1 MSDYMNQENEGKFLT
16 MKSRSRAQKLA
27 MIGALVVFLASLVV
41 LRRPG
46 LIPIAI
52 GVFAYLAL
60 LLAFWPRR
68 RPAPIIPLPNG
79 VKRSDFNLA
88 IERLQIGAARL
99 RAAIPNAPPADEP
112 LFARMADLL
121 DQIQAHH
128 VANPTHVT
136 LTRTFI
142 RHTLVRIIETVGEY
156 IDLNGR
162 AGPDQT
168 ERLAEISG
176 AFDGFVPV
184 LEKIDQACLDND
196 LTQLEINVEV
206 LNEQLDRRH

>member
-1 MSDYMNQENEGKFLT
+1 MRT
-16 MKSRSRAQKLA
+16 RSGAQKIA
-27 MIGALVVFLASLVV
+27 MFGALAVFLASLVV

-46 LIPIAI
+46 LIPLGI

-68 RPAPIIPLPNG
+68 RPTPVVPLPEG

-99 RAAIPNAPPADEP
+99 RAAIAKAPPSDEP
-112 LFARMADLL
+112 LFGRMADLL

-128 VANPTHVT
+128 VANPNHVT

-142 RHTLVRIIETVGEY
+142 RHTLVRIIEAVGEY
-156 IDLNGR
+156 IDLTGR
-162 AGPDQT
+162 AGPDQS